1 MAKRIGKIL
10 IFDTIDSLNL
20 SDIENDI
27 MMYVE
32 SEDSLYV
39 SIDKKLVR
47 LGGFS
52 HGSGHVDATLDM
64 TISEPLGVDDGYRIL
79 NTESGRASVNNQKV
93 IQNAIYEWNGRSW
106 RELKTTKDTV
116 IYTKDTNEMLVNVEG
131 VFTAVTNK
139 EIEDNVIAN
148 EQGHYSLL
156 SSIYFGG
163 TATETLLTTEQTGQW
178 IDVVLT
184 IDPSGTFDFRP
195 DEMKEQAPL
204 GHIGTGALAD
214 PICFKLEGLTQQG
227 SASLRVSM
235 NFEPDEDE
243 GRLDSVAMESGA
255 DILYPNSPDI
265 QFFIGDTIDT
275 NAPGDA
281 GTVQFQIKSDVA
293 GTVYI
298 NEMALFIQV

>member
-1 MAKRIGKIL
+1 MANNYIL
-10 IFDTIDSLNL
+10 IGGGNFGGQTIQDL
-20 SDIENDI
+20 E
-27 MMYVE
+27 
-32 SEDSLYV
+32 
-39 SIDKKLVR
+39 
-47 LGGFS
+47 
-52 HGSGHVDATLDM
+52 
-64 TISEPLGVDDGYRIL
+64 
-79 NTESGRASVNNQKV
+79 
-93 IQNAIYEWNGRSW
+93 
-106 RELKTTKDTV
+106 
-116 IYTKDTNEMLVNVEG
+116 EG
-131 VFTAVTNK
+131 VV
-139 EIEDNVIAN
+139 AN

-156 SSIYFGG
+156 SGIYFGG

-243 GRLDSVAMESGA
+243 GRLDSRLLFTRHSGTTPSGQFSIEATPVAMESGA